1 MRDFICKKIK
11 TLKPSGIRKL
21 FDIANEMPNVISL
34 GIGEPDFDT
43 PWHIREEGINAL
55 QKGRTF
61 YTSNAGLEELRNE
74 ICNYIEKKYNLL
86 YNPESNVVVTV
97 GGSEAI
103 DIALRAIINPGDEII
118 CPEPCFVSY
127 QPCIIMSG
135 GVSVPISLT
144 ADNSFKLTAKQ
155 LEDAITPK
163 TKAILMSYPNNP
175 TGAIMRLEDL
185 EPLAD
190 VIIKHDILVITD
202 EIYCELTYNGGH
214 VSIASLPGMQERTI
228 LINGFSKSYAM
239 TGWRLGYALAPSHIL
254 EYMLKIH
261 QFGIMSSPTM
271 SQYAAVKAL
280 QEGEKDIVAMRNA
293 YNQRRR
299 YILDAFKEMG
309 LPCFEPYGAFYVF
322 PDISEFGLHSEEF
335 CQKFL
340 EEENVAIVP
349 GVAFG
354 ECADNYVRISY
365 ACSLNEIRE
374 AMKRL
379 SKFLKRLRSNP
390 V

>member
-1 MRDFICKKIK
+1 MRDFICEKIK

-135 GVSVPISLT
+135 GVSVPVSLT

-155 LEDAITPK
+155 LEEAITPK
-163 TKAILMSYPNNP
+163 TKAILISYPNNP

-185 EPLAD
+185 EPLAE
-190 VIIKHDILVITD
+190 VILKHDLLVITD
-202 EIYCELTYNGGH
+202 EIYCELTYNGEH

-239 TGWRLGYALAPSHIL
+239 TG
-254 EYMLKIH
+254 
-261 QFGIMSSPTM
+261 
-271 SQYAAVKAL
+271 
-280 QEGEKDIVAMRNA
+280 
-293 YNQRRR
+293 
-299 YILDAFKEMG
+299 
-309 LPCFEPYGAFYVF
+309 
-322 PDISEFGLHSEEF
+322 
-335 CQKFL
+335 
-340 EEENVAIVP
+340 
-349 GVAFG
+349 
-354 ECADNYVRISY
+354 
-365 ACSLNEIRE
+365 
-374 AMKRL
+374 
-379 SKFLKRLRSNP
+379 
-390 V
+390 

>member
-1 MRDFICKKIK
+1 MRDFICEKIK

>member
-61 YTSNAGLEELRNE
+61 YTSNSGLEELRVE
-74 ICNYIEKKYNLL
+74 ICKYVEKKYGLN
-86 YNPESNVVVTV
+86 YNPESDVVVTV

-322 PDISEFGLHSEEF
+322 PDISEFGFHSEEF

>member
-1 MRDFICKKIK
+1 MRDFICEKIK

-309 LPCFEPYGAFYVF
+309 LPCFEPYGAFMYF
-322 PDISEFGLHSEEF
+322 QIFLNLDCI
-335 CQKFL
+335 QKSFAR
-340 EEENVAIVP
+340 N
-349 GVAFG
+349 
-354 ECADNYVRISY
+354 S
-365 ACSLNEIRE
+365 
-374 AMKRL
+374 
-379 SKFLKRLRSNP
+379 
-390 V
+390 

>member
-1 MRDFICKKIK
+1 
-11 TLKPSGIRKL
+11 
-21 FDIANEMPNVISL
+21 
-34 GIGEPDFDT
+34 
-43 PWHIREEGINAL
+43 
-55 QKGRTF
+55 
-61 YTSNAGLEELRNE
+61 
-74 ICNYIEKKYNLL
+74 
-86 YNPESNVVVTV
+86 
-97 GGSEAI
+97 
-103 DIALRAIINPGDEII
+103 
-118 CPEPCFVSY
+118 
-127 QPCIIMSG
+127 
-135 GVSVPISLT
+135 
-144 ADNSFKLTAKQ
+144 
-155 LEDAITPK
+155 
-163 TKAILMSYPNNP
+163 
-175 TGAIMRLEDL
+175 
-185 EPLAD
+185 
-190 VIIKHDILVITD
+190 
-202 EIYCELTYNGGH
+202 
-214 VSIASLPGMQERTI
+214 
-228 LINGFSKSYAM
+228 M

>member
-61 YTSNAGLEELRNE
+61 YTSNSGLEELRVE
-74 ICNYIEKKYNLL
+74 ICKYVEKKYGLN
-86 YNPESNVVVTV
+86 YNPESDVVVTV